1 MSISTIELAQTR
13 EAVTRIL
20 DELQLDAYL
29 FEVEPSEGQWELRV
43 ECAVEGGWERVTL
56 TVAKEL
62 LLLAVDDSKVRH
74 SLLDEW
80 RETLSAC
87 LIKGQQPSA

>member
-13 EAVTRIL
+13 EIVTRIL
-20 DELQLDAYL
+20 DGLQLDAYL
-29 FEVEPSEGQWELRV
+29 FEVEPSEDQWEVRV

-56 TVAKEL
+56 TAAKEDL
-62 LLLAVDDSKVRH
+62 LQAVDDSKVRR
-74 SLLDEW
+74 SLLEDW

-87 LIKGQQPSA
+87 LIKGQQPAT